1 MNRGLTLLMVLVVM
15 ILGLAMAQT
24 GTTTTGTLDER
35 AAQEAA
41 NILCPIVM
49 LLTGTLMR
57 LVIIVLLAAAIAT
70 YFLVDARA
78 AKATAITL
86 AIGTLLVLTSTR
98 SRSSLPGITW
108 IRQLRVHRSKV
119 ELIFQP
125 QRFIAEA
132 PTLETK
138 ALWNPYPTPTW
149 TGSTPSWATS
159 PSRSP
164 WRAGRCWWGC
174 SFPTTSGG
182 AGGGSWPR

>member
-86 AIGTLLVLTSTR
+86 AIGTLLVLNFNAIQKLFTGYNLDTTTARTSQQGRIDFSTSTIYCR
-98 SRSSLPGITW
+98 ST
-108 IRQLRVHRSKV
+108 
-119 ELIFQP
+119 
-125 QRFIAEA
+125 
-132 PTLETK
+132 
-138 ALWNPYPTPTW
+138 N
-149 TGSTPSWATS
+149 TGN
-159 PSRSP
+159 
-164 WRAGRCWWGC
+164 
-174 SFPTTSGG
+174 
-182 AGGGSWPR
+182 

>member
-1 MNRGLTLLMVLVVM
+1 MVLVVM

-24 GTTTTGTLDER
+24 GTTTTGTTTGTLDER

-86 AIGTLLVLTSTR
+86 AIGTLLVLNFNAIQKLFTGYNLDTTTARTSQQGRIDFSTSTIYCR
-98 SRSSLPGITW
+98 ST
-108 IRQLRVHRSKV
+108 
-119 ELIFQP
+119 
-125 QRFIAEA
+125 
-132 PTLETK
+132 
-138 ALWNPYPTPTW
+138 N
-149 TGSTPSWATS
+149 TGN
-159 PSRSP
+159 
-164 WRAGRCWWGC
+164 
-174 SFPTTSGG
+174 
-182 AGGGSWPR
+182 